1 MWGHTD
7 GYTVELALSSQTLT
21 DSGAPPH
28 GHSRLGVAAVLA
40 ADAEVQVGAGL
51 PAALHRNLDQLAH
64 AGGVQ
69 LLRR

>member
-1 MWGHTD
+1 M
-7 GYTVELALSSQTLT
+7 ELAQRSQTLT
-21 DSGAPPH
+21 DNEAPPH

-40 ADAEVQVGAGL
+40 ADAQVQVWAGL